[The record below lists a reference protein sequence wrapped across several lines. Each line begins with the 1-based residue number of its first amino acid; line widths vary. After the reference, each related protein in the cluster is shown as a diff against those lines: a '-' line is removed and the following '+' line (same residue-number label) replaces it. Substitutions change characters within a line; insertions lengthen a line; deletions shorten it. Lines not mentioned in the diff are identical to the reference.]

1 MKLSNS
7 FKTLFS
13 ALVALAAMYM
23 GGSLAPAQTR
33 KGIEE
38 QPTRPVPEPATV
50 LSLKFEWRKCA
61 TVPDTVATRSLDKPM
76 GEPSQVKFF

>member
-13 ALVALAAMYM
+13 ALVALAALAAMYM

-33 KGIEE
+33 N
-38 QPTRPVPEPATV
+38 RN
-50 LSLKFEWRKCA
+50 
-61 TVPDTVATRSLDKPM
+61 
-76 GEPSQVKFF
+76 